1 MLAAQLVDV
10 GTGKCASFRGGGGGD
25 GDGQRAAGAGV
36 GPAGRAYGGGHVAVG
51 LGDVEKSAAV
61 FVVEESAG
69 AESEQMEGVDGV
81 GPPVPA
87 CSEEEGVRVG
97 ASVSARVAKGRVR
110 SSKTLGRCLDCG

>member
-1 MLAAQLVDV
+1 MLLNSWMSALASALPSVEVEV
-10 GTGKCASFRGGGGGD
+10 GMETDSAPLALASVPLD
-25 GDGQRAAGAGV
+25 APTEADN
-36 GPAGRAYGGGHVAVG
+36 VAVG

-110 SSKTLGRCLDCG
+110 SSKTLGQCLDCG